1 MKIKN
6 RKGEDLD
13 TNIEGADLATA
24 RKIVILAHG
33 FGTDKHERGAF
44 DAISKKILEQTPD
57 NMTVVRFSYSGFGES
72 EGDQK
77 TKMLET
83 MAEDLADVADY
94 VNAKNSGAEII
105 IGGYSLG
112 NHIVCKY
119 LAENSFRQDKVILMN
134 LPECAFKDRMQK
146 FFVDR
151 GLVEVQD
158 DGVWAMKRADG
169 SISYVGPEF
178 WESVGHTDQ
187 QIANLRKIVETFD
200 TYLLRATD
208 DHVVDWKASEEEIK
222 DLPFKEKIYLRGDHN
237 YSKPEDM
244 AAFTEAFVK
253 IIGS

>member
-13 TNIEGADLATA
+13 TNIEGADLKSAG
-24 RKIVILAHG
+24 KVVILAHG

-44 DAISKKILEQTPD
+44 DAISRKMLEQIPD
-57 NMTVVRFSYSGFGES
+57 ATVIRFSYSGFGES

-77 TKMLET
+77 TKTLET
-83 MAEDLADVADY
+83 MAEDLADIVDY
-94 VNAKNSGAEII
+94 VVNKNPKAELI

-112 NHIVCKY
+112 NHIMCKY
-119 LAENSFRQDKVILMN
+119 LAENTLKPDKVILMN

-169 SISYVGPEF
+169 STSYVGPEF
-178 WESVGHTDQ
+178 WESVAQSDR

-222 DLPFKEKIYLRGDHN
+222 DLLFKEKIYLHGDHN

-244 AAFTEAFVK
+244 AAITEAFMK